1 MPGVGFQPSKRS
13 GVQWYGSCPLDAS
26 TSGHRRSFSVNVALG
41 CYYRHGRRSDGNQLE
56 FWAAATKL
64 PLHQA
69 AIDLCDRHGRDVP
82 WIRRWG
88 WHPDSSCESHH
99 ARHRPQTERNTVAT
113 ALALTQDDGR
123 TLSPHRRRGH
133 RYSENSRPIGE
144 LPSII
149 VIRTASITLTLRLV
163 ASSRI
168 CNAHSAGGLSTL
180 PDVPP
185 SVCYPSGR
193 RRQRRGPKPGGQR
206 NLDPWIGR
214 GRASRHGDCQHQGGR
229 GPAVRG
235 TVNPGEVPLKAVMFD
250 RPKMLTGLNQK
261 GTWPGTGASAF
272 LCRG

>member
-99 ARHRPQTERNTVAT
+99 ARHRLQTKRHTVST
-113 ALALTQDDGR
+113 ALALTRDDGR
-123 TLSPHRRRGH
+123 TLYPHRRRGH
-133 RYSENSRPIGE
+133 RYSVHPSNRTIPIDY
-144 LPSII
+144 
-149 VIRTASITLTLRLV
+149 RDR
-163 ASSRI
+163 R
-168 CNAHSAGGLSTL
+168 
-180 PDVPP
+180 
-185 SVCYPSGR
+185 SV
-193 RRQRRGPKPGGQR
+193 
-206 NLDPWIGR
+206 N
-214 GRASRHGDCQHQGGR
+214 
-229 GPAVRG
+229 
-235 TVNPGEVPLKAVMFD
+235 
-250 RPKMLTGLNQK
+250 
-261 GTWPGTGASAF
+261 
-272 LCRG
+272 